1 MGKQNNSSVK
11 PNWRLA
17 SKPSWRLAPKPIG
30 WPPLCIQWT
39 ILLLIAQKGGPSHS
53 SSCCP
58 LIFVFFFLWAHIPH
72 PFPIGSV
79 SGTYV
84 TCVWSWSSHLQYP
97 CSAMPLWFKFECV
110 FLHGTFCSGHSW
122 MYSPCLEL
130 SHVPYATSLF
140 RSNGFIVLIFMWF
153 CSIQATSPIRALSNR
168 HLTWQDVPFSPGTSP
183 QLTGVWPPASLQ
195 ILFLC
200 QTLAGSSPSP
210 FSLEF
215 R

>member
-110 FLHGTFCSGHSW
+110 FLHGTLVATPGCTVHVWSFPTCPTPPLFLDLMALLCWFLCGFAVYKPLHQLGPLVTGTLHGRMCLSLLALHHSW
-122 MYSPCLEL
+122 QEFGHQPL
-130 SHVPYATSLF
+130 SRY
-140 RSNGFIVLIFMWF
+140 
-153 CSIQATSPIRALSNR
+153 CSYVRP
-168 HLTWQDVPFSPGTSP
+168 
-183 QLTGVWPPASLQ
+183 
-195 ILFLC
+195 
-200 QTLAGSSPSP
+200 
-210 FSLEF
+210 
-215 R
+215 